1 MSTITVPRSDVTSD
15 EVADAL
21 RRGLG
26 PRYNVLP
33 GRGSTGTRSA
43 ARGPIIPDTIVVG
56 TGSTRLFRAQVRI
69 SHDAGETI
77 LHVSPGGIGPVPRI
91 TNTALDRPQG
101 APGPAWRA
109 EPALRDA
116 RCAPHRLTSTVA
128 NQAARERPDS
138 TDRDARRARR

>member
-33 GRGSTGTRSA
+33 GKGVNWNPVGAPR
-43 ARGPIIPDTIVVG
+43 PDHPDTIVVG

-91 TNTALDRPQG
+91 TNRLWIARKMGQVLRG
-101 APGPAWRA
+101 APS
-109 EPALRDA
+109 LR
-116 RCAPHRLTSTVA
+116 
-128 NQAARERPDS
+128 
-138 TDRDARRARR
+138 